1 MSTLS
6 LRLPASLHRDL
17 KALADREGVS
27 INQII
32 NSAVGEK
39 VAALRT
45 LDYLRERA
53 KRGSRKAF
61 EAVLAKVPDVEPPEF
76 DRLPT
81 RALQP
86 PNRARRAGRKSKTK
100 SHAARG

>member
-17 KALADREGVS
+17 RGLADREGVS

-32 NSAVGEK
+32 SAAVGEK

-45 LDYLRERA
+45 LDYL
-53 KRGSRKAF
+53 
-61 EAVLAKVPDVEPPEF
+61 
-76 DRLPT
+76 
-81 RALQP
+81 
-86 PNRARRAGRKSKTK
+86 
-100 SHAARG
+100 